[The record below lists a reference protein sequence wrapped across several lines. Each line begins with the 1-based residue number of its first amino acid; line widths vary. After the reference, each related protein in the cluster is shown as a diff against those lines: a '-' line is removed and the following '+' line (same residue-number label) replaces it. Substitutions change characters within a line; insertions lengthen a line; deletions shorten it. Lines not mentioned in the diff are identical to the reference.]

1 MLLSLSRDPEVR
13 LPTPPLMYALALG
26 ACLGGKGGPPGHQGG
41 LMAGAAGWRW
51 LRRPMVA
58 AQGHQPLRAGHSL
71 WEPSLPWSAEL
82 LLTPESPAEDGGSL
96 GLRVRRLA
104 LCSPAGCSPSSL
116 PASLLCSLPLP
127 PPPSP
132 PTRGSRVGCSIQSEA
147 IPSGSFSEAHRGTA
161 AGLQQHR
168 DLGEAGP
175 ARGAGSAG
183 PRASVFTD
191 FVLSTRG
198 LRPALRPGVSAA
210 GAAGCSRGFCGKG
223 PV

>member
-13 LPTPPLMYALALG
+13 LPIPPLMYALALG

-104 LCSPAGCSPSSL
+104 LRSPAGCSPSSL
-116 PASLLCSLPLP
+116 PASLLCSLPLLL
-127 PPPSP
+127 PPSP
-132 PTRGSRVGCSIQSEA
+132 PRVAHGLGAAFSQK
-147 IPSGSFSEAHRGTA
+147 PSPAAVSLRRTEEQQRDFSSTVT
-161 AGLQQHR
+161 L
-168 DLGEAGP
+168 
-175 ARGAGSAG
+175 AR
-183 PRASVFTD
+183 
-191 FVLSTRG
+191 RG
-198 LRPALRPGVSAA
+198 LRGARARRGPEPRFSLTLSCRRVDCARP
-210 GAAGCSRGFCGKG
+210 
-223 PV
+223 